1 MTVSGDVAPVTVP
14 FGVPVQV
21 AVKSM
26 IALPPLLVG
35 AVNATV
41 AVLLPGVPAPMVG
54 AAGALAV
61 IVKLCAT
68 CVAALKS
75 TLPAWLALIVQV
87 PPVRKVTTP
96 AVVVVQTAA
105 VAEVK
110 ASARPDDD
118 DAPVMV
124 NGEALNGWPA
134 IAPKVI
140 VCARLATTKL
150 KLCVAFGRLPLDAVI
165 VSG

>member
-1 MTVSGDVAPVTVP
+1 MALISPVTVSGDVVPVMLP

-21 AVKSM
+21 AVKSR
-26 IALPPLLVG
+26 IALPPLLAG

-61 IVKLCAT
+61 IVKLCTT
-68 CVAALKS
+68 CGAALKS

-96 AVVVVQTAA
+96 AAVVVHTAA
-105 VAEVK
+105 VAGVNVSG
-110 ASARPDDD
+110 SADDD

-124 NGEALNGWPA
+124 KGEALNG
-134 IAPKVI
+134 
-140 VCARLATTKL
+140 
-150 KLCVAFGRLPLDAVI
+150 
-165 VSG
+165 

>member
-1 MTVSGDVAPVTVP
+1 
-14 FGVPVQV
+14 
-21 AVKSM
+21 M
-26 IALPPLLVG
+26 IALPPLLAG

-41 AVLLPGVPAPMVG
+41 AVLLPGVPTPIVG
-54 AAGALAV
+54 AAGALAL

-68 CVAALKS
+68 WAAALKS

-105 VAEVK
+105 VAEVN
-110 ASARPDDD
+110 ASANADED

-124 NGEALNGWPA
+124 NGEALNG
-134 IAPKVI
+134 
-140 VCARLATTKL
+140 
-150 KLCVAFGRLPLDAVI
+150 
-165 VSG
+165 